1 MGESGE
7 MRGEAGGGEQ
17 QLGLLQRG
25 HVVLQR
31 QGGVGLAGPHCTSQ
45 GLYLQ
50 SPVQFYSTH
59 YQCSPLGRRST
70 SGQVT
75 GLPM

>member
-1 MGESGE
+1 MFKHRQWGSTDLQDETLSSVEMAESGE
-7 MRGEAGGGEQ
+7 VRGEAGRGEQ

-31 QGGVGLAGPHCTSQ
+31 QGGVGLAGPHCAPQ

-50 SPVQFYSTH
+50 SSPV
-59 YQCSPLGRRST
+59 
-70 SGQVT
+70 
-75 GLPM
+75 